1 MRIAFRDLWNNIKHA
16 NIPVI
21 GVSEEEEKKKV
32 NERIFEEII
41 VENLPTMEKTYP
53 PAPRSEESS
62 IQDKPKKK
70 HIETHIN
77 QVNRD

>member
-1 MRIAFRDLWNNIKHA
+1 MR
-16 NIPVI
+16 
-21 GVSEEEEKKKV
+21 E
-32 NERIFEEII
+32 IFEEII